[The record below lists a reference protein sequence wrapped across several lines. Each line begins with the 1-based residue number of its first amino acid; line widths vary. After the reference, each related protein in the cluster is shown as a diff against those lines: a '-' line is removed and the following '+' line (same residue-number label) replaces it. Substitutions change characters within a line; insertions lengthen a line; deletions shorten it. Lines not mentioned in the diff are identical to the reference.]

1 MRLYQRIIVPN
12 RATHHSQSS
21 YGEIPFHGD
30 GRCATGLR
38 TNPVISIIDDDESV
52 RESMKGLIRSLGYD
66 AKTYRSA
73 DDFLKSGGPNDTSCV
88 ITDIQMPG
96 TNGLD
101 LQDRLQADG
110 HATPVIFVTAF
121 PKEPARSRAMKAG
134 AYGFL
139 AKPFDEAHL
148 IACLDQA
155 FAEDANR
162 RRTER

>member
-1 MRLYQRIIVPN
+1 
-12 RATHHSQSS
+12 
-21 YGEIPFHGD
+21 
-30 GRCATGLR
+30 
-38 TNPVISIIDDDESV
+38 VISIIDDDASV
-52 RESMKGLIRSLGYD
+52 REATKGLIRSLGYD
-66 AKTYRSA
+66 ATTYRSA
-73 DDFLKSGGPNDTSCV
+73 DDFLESGGPEGTSCI

-101 LQDRLQADG
+101 LQDRLHSEG

-121 PKEPARSRAMKAG
+121 PEEPARSRAMKAG

-155 FAEDANR
+155 FAENPDKHRPAR
-162 RRTER
+162 